1 MLILSDVISR
11 IFFIMPSDNEWCG
24 ESDQVDEKTSQKTKK
39 RKKEKKEEKKVRK
52 K

>member
-39 RKKEKKEEKKVRK
+39 ERKKRRK
-52 K
+52 KKR